1 MPQCRNPFLRMTD
14 KTIALTKDDDYDDD
28 DGDIYQINALREFSL
43 SGHSTQNHLTKNGN
57 HRSSTLES
65 ILGPFMKRGF
75 KQFLFF
81 VAYGITMALS
91 YSSICWK
98 FV

>member
-43 SGHSTQNHLTKNGN
+43 SGHSTQNHLTK
-57 HRSSTLES
+57 
-65 ILGPFMKRGF
+65 KW
-75 KQFLFF
+75 Q
-81 VAYGITMALS
+81 
-91 YSSICWK
+91 SSIEYP
-98 FV
+98 